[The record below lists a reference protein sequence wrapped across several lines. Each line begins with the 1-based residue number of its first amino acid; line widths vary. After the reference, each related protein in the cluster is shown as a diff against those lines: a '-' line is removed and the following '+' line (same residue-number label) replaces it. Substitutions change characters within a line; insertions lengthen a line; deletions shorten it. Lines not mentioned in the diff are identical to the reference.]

1 MIVLDDAIR
10 AALAAH
16 QRLASLP
23 KRRHERLSAAG
34 PVPRPWHPPEKRAR
48 GPGIDLP
55 GSRPPTSGSRVNKWG
70 FKPNEQLRVVKGV
83 HAGKTARFVGCA
95 SSTGV
100 YLKPARHERFC
111 VRGDWVEK
119 VKP

>member
-1 MIVLDDAIR
+1 M
-10 AALAAH
+10 
-16 QRLASLP
+16 
-23 KRRHERLSAAG
+23 
-34 PVPRPWHPPEKRAR
+34 
-48 GPGIDLP
+48 
-55 GSRPPTSGSRVNKWG
+55 
-70 FKPNEQLRVVKGV
+70 KGV
-83 HAGKTARFVGCA
+83 HAGKLARFVGCA

>member
-48 GPGIDLP
+48 GPGIELP

-70 FKPNEQLRVVKGV
+70 FRPNEQLRVTDGK
-83 HAGKTARFVGCA
+83 HAGRVGEFRGMA
-95 SSTGV
+95 KEDGV
-100 YLKPARHERFC
+100 TLKPEGEERFETKARWC
-111 VRGDWVEK
+111 VR
-119 VKP
+119 VK